1 MCKDPRVSSPCARSC
16 ANRQADLVRECEE
29 RGLPSEGTVPTL
41 RERVKA
47 ARKSTAPAG
56 SSAAS
61 SAAADSGSDKIK
73 VRAGRVLLLLESNP
87 FSPPSLL

>member
-1 MCKDPRVSSPCARSC
+1 M
-16 ANRQADLVRECEE
+16 RECEE

-56 SSAAS
+56 SSAAPAGVSAAS